1 MGGRSMMPLI
11 GNPFVLEAGSTEI
24 EEQAE
29 LMVTDVQV
37 IDELRLTNTIQS
49 LNGFDFYAYLTETQ
63 EIVVEVMRQLHSV
76 VGQGD
81 MMLSDVRNALF
92 LQQDFKSI
100 LIDLFL
106 EPTS

>member
-1 MGGRSMMPLI
+1 MMPLI
-11 GNPFVLEAGSTEI
+11 GNPLVLEAGSAEV

-29 LMVTDVQV
+29 LVVTDVQV

-49 LNGFDFYAYLTETQ
+49 LHGFDFYAYLTETQ
-63 EIVVEVMRQLHSV
+63 EIVVEVMGQLHSV
-76 VGQGD
+76 VIQDD
-81 MMLSDVRNALF
+81 MMFSDVRNPLF
-92 LQQDFKSI
+92 LQQDFKGI